1 MMNANKWKPVG
12 PSTSE
17 PQVFSNLTA
26 GLQSTLDRH
35 RDKSRPLLGWH
46 FPIGFVIFIVIST
59 D

>member
-1 MMNANKWKPVG
+1 MNTSKWKPVG

-46 FPIGFVIFIVIST
+46 FRIVIVILT